1 MQEELAG
8 YGYVPCSLHSFEQ
21 LYFLRKPI
29 VGPGS
34 KYTLFVYLSKA
45 GVVWLDAI
53 YFHIHQISLYV
64 LELLY
69 LFYDVDF

>member
-1 MQEELAG
+1 MGMFLALFT
-8 YGYVPCSLHSFEQ
+8 PLQ

-34 KYTLFVYLSKA
+34 KYTLFVYLNKA

-64 LELLY
+64 LEPLY